1 MNDTKF
7 KEVVG
12 DQLDRCLEILD
23 KKSFEYAEDGDR
35 LHNFKVA
42 ASLQECSVQQA
53 LSGMM
58 AKHTISIYDLCRSN
72 SEVSKEL
79 WDEKITDSI
88 NYLLLL
94 KASLIEGM
102 KDRVGPG
109 TDHCADHDIVMDC
122 SCMPKEPR
130 NFCVEC
136 RWMDICSH
144 YSMSISSGCNDIE
157 ASLSS
162 R

>member
-1 MNDTKF
+1 MNDAKF
-7 KEVVG
+7 KEVINS
-12 DQLDRCLEILD
+12 QIDRCLDVLD

-94 KASLIEGM
+94 KASLVDAKKEQ
-102 KDRVGPG
+102 VSN
-109 TDHCADHDIVMDC
+109 HDEC
-122 SCMPKEPR
+122 KEILWY
-130 NFCVEC
+130 CVEC
-136 RWMDICSH
+136 GKMNDCPS
-144 YSMSISSGCNDIE
+144 YSMTPRSGCSDGHGDRRNCV
-157 ASLSS
+157 
-162 R
+162 

>member
-1 MNDTKF
+1 MNNGEFHSVIDNQIKTC
-7 KEVVG
+7 V
-12 DQLDRCLEILD
+12 EILD
-23 KKSFEYAEDGDR
+23 SKASEYAEDGDR

-58 AKHTISIYDLCRSN
+58 AKHTISIYDMCRSD
-72 SEVSKEL
+72 EVFSDAL

-94 KASLIEGM
+94 KASLIDAK

-136 RWMDICSH
+136 RWMDTCSH
-144 YSMSISSGCNDIE
+144 YSMGISSGCNDIE
-157 ASLSS
+157 ESLSS